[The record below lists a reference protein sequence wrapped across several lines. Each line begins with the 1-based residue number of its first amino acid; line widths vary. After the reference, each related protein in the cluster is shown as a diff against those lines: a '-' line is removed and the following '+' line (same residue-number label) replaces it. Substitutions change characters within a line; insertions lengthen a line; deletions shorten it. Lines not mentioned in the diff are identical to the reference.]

1 MSNRVVTETDNTETD
16 NTGTDNT
23 GAESTAPQP
32 SAPEQDTTVDATAA
46 EAQTVEADTVKP
58 DAVTAGAATP
68 DAVTPDSGPTV
79 VMTKGGAGK
88 QRGQVTLSTK
98 SLVVSAL
105 VIFQTLLLIAAT
117 AVMIVFI
124 VRDTSARNEL
134 GDMKSAAADS
144 AKAQE
149 VAGTYAVAAAT
160 LDYQDLTPWIAA
172 MKKGVSPELQRKY
185 DVVGQTMEQI
195 ITPLRMK
202 TTAELVLAKTTEHAG
217 DMYKV
222 DAVVNVTTSTV
233 QNPAGGTA
241 VAVYTIT
248 LDRSQNWLITQ
259 VGDPTQSIAGNL
271 GSAAAG
277 GGQQGQ
283 QAQPGAAQPS
293 AGATPT
299 PTTPALPAPTP
310 APGG

>member
-1 MSNRVVTETDNTETD
+1 MSNRVVAQTDNTETD
-16 NTGTDNT
+16 NTETDNT

-46 EAQTVEADTVKP
+46 ETPTVEAPTVEAPTVEADTGK
-58 DAVTAGAATP
+58 GAR
-68 DAVTPDSGPTV
+68 
-79 VMTKGGAGK
+79 
-88 QRGQVTLSTK
+88 RGQVTLSTRT
-98 SLVVSAL
+98 LVVSAL

-124 VRDTSARNEL
+124 VRDTAARNEL
-134 GDMKSAAADS
+134 GDMASAAADN

-217 DMYKV
+217 DMFKV

-233 QNPAGGTA
+233 QNPSGGTA

-283 QAQPGAAQPS
+283 PS

-299 PTTPALPAPTP
+299 PTTSALPAPTP